1 MPPSDANDTGLLT
14 LDSASAG
21 PLSIRARSLAFVDPA
36 SQAVLQLI
44 ERVAPSGAPVMIGGD
59 SGTGKELIAR
69 HIHTLSGR
77 TGPFLAINCGA
88 ITEHLAESE
97 LFGHEAGAFTGAQ
110 GRREG
115 WFEAAHR
122 GTLFLDEIGDLPL
135 SLQVKLL
142 RVLQEREVVRLGSR
156 KPIPVDVRLV
166 TATNVDLGEAVSAGH
181 FRLDLFYRLNIVQ
194 VRLPPLRERLG
205 DIGPLARHFLSLY
218 SKRLGLPEPRLGD
231 AALRALQAYDW
242 PGNIRELENVIHFAL
257 LVASEQEIRPEHL
270 KLAGQPTRRH
280 APAEPA
286 SSAPPGVPG
295 SAASPQTP
303 HASHTPL
310 GSTPQGTV
318 PQQASAAPEPPPA
331 LLRRAVQALLESP
344 PKSLFNDVERL
355 LVEESYR
362 ASGRNQ
368 VRAGAL
374 LGVSRNVMR
383 TLLKRHG
390 LIGDGTSPD
399 DAEEA
404 DEAETSDDPVLT
416 HGQGQAEEA

>member
-205 DIGPLARHFLSLY
+205 DIGPLARHFLSIY

-231 AALRALQAYDW
+231 AALRALEAYDW

-280 APAEPA
+280 AVAEP
-286 SSAPPGVPG
+286 SSSGPPGAPI
-295 SAASPQTP
+295 AAAPQAPQSPP
-303 HASHTPL
+303 P
-310 GSTPQGTV
+310 STPQGAGFHA
-318 PQQASAAPEPPPA
+318 ASAAATEPPPA

-362 ASGRNQ
+362 VSGRNQ

-390 LIGDGTSPD
+390 LIGDGTSPE

-404 DEAETSDDPVLT
+404 DEAETSDDHVLT

>member
-194 VRLPPLRERLG
+194 VRLPPLRERIG

-280 APAEPA
+280 APADP
-286 SSAPPGVPG
+286 SPSAPPH
-295 SAASPQTP
+295 SLHASPTSIAP
-303 HASHTPL
+303 I
-310 GSTPQGTV
+310 PQGASF
-318 PQQASAAPEPPPA
+318 PQASATAPEPPPA

-362 ASGRNQ
+362 VSGRNQ

-390 LIGDGTSPD
+390 LIGDGTSPEET
-399 DAEEA
+399 EEA
-404 DEAETSDDPVLT
+404 DEAETSTDHVLT

>member
-1 MPPSDANDTGLLT
+1 MQDQGATHAALLT
-14 LDSASAG
+14 LDGASAG

-44 ERVAPSGAPVMIGGD
+44 ERVAPSTAPVMIGGD

-69 HIHTLSGR
+69 HIHTLSRR

-115 WFEAAHR
+115 WFEAANH

-156 KPIPVDVRLV
+156 KAVPVDVRLV

-194 VRLPPLRERLG
+194 LRLPPLRERLA
-205 DIGPLARHFLSLY
+205 DIEPLAKHFLTLY
-218 SKRLGLPEPRLGD
+218 SKRLGLPEPRLGE
-231 AALRALQAYDW
+231 AALDALLAYDW

-257 LVASEQEIRPEHL
+257 LVASGQEIRPEHL
-270 KLAGQPTRRH
+270 KLAGQPVRRQLPAALPP
-280 APAEPA
+280 APFA
-286 SSAPPGVPG
+286 SAPPP
-295 SAASPQTP
+295 P
-303 HASHTPL
+303 SHEN
-310 GSTPQGTV
+310 
-318 PQQASAAPEPPPA
+318 PQQM
-331 LLRRAVQALLESP
+331 LRRAVHGFLEAPPEGLLNS
-344 PKSLFNDVERL
+344 VERL

-362 ASGRNQ
+362 HSGRNQ
-368 VRAGAL
+368 VRAGAV

-390 LIGDGTSPD
+390 LIGDGPG
-399 DAEEA
+399 
-404 DEAETSDDPVLT
+404 SDDTDTDATQLD
-416 HGQGQAEEA
+416 QAAEA

>member
-1 MPPSDANDTGLLT
+1 MPPSDANDTGFLT
-14 LDSASAG
+14 LDGHSAG

-97 LFGHEAGAFTGAQ
+97 LFGHESGTFTGAQ

-218 SKRLGLPEPRLGD
+218 SKRLNLPEPRLGD
-231 AALRALQAYDW
+231 AALQALQAYDW

-257 LVASEQEIRPEHL
+257 LVASGQEIGPEHL
-270 KLAGQPTRRH
+270 KLAGHPTRRH
-280 APAEPA
+280 AGIEAIRVAPAAPPSPTGATVA
-286 SSAPPGVPG
+286 SSPPG
-295 SAASPQTP
+295 SAAAESP
-303 HASHTPL
+303 S
-310 GSTPQGTV
+310 
-318 PQQASAAPEPPPA
+318 A
-331 LLRRAVQALLESP
+331 LLRRAVQALLDAP

-355 LVEESYR
+355 LVEESFR
-362 ASGRNQ
+362 VSGRNQ

-390 LIGDGTSPD
+390 LIGDGTPLD
-399 DAEEA
+399 EEVDAPVFG
-404 DEAETSDDPVLT
+404 DEVQPL
-416 HGQGQAEEA
+416 GQGQAEEA